1 MNEAVQGVRQVVP
14 VRRSRARAAA
24 AAGMFVL
31 AALLG
36 LAAPRAVR
44 ANDPYVLGPGDLL
57 SITVYAGGEKQVD
70 FTGYISAL
78 GTITSPLL
86 GEIKVAGMTTYEL
99 ERSMRDTLAKD
110 FYVDPQVMVSVKEYG
125 GQVFIMGEVRK
136 PGAYGLQERMTVL
149 GACLLAE
156 GFTDF
161 AAPGRTKVTRMVNGQ
176 QKRFKIDLVK
186 VREGKKEDMPLQRG
200 DRIEVP
206 RRRF

>member
-1 MNEAVQGVRQVVP
+1 MNHAVQEVRHAMQA
-14 VRRSRARAAA
+14 RGSRMRAVTTV
-24 AAGMFVL
+24 GMFL
-31 AALLG
+31 IAALVG
-36 LAAPRAVR
+36 LAVVTPAR
-44 ANDPYVLGPGDLL
+44 ANDPYIMGPGDLL

-78 GTITSPLL
+78 GTISSPLL

-149 GACLLAE
+149 GACLQAE

-161 AAPGRTKVTRMVNGQ
+161 AAPGRTQVTRIVNGQ

>member
-1 MNEAVQGVRQVVP
+1 MNADVRSSLQADP
-14 VRRSRARAAA
+14 SRGSWAHGARHVRALALTV
-24 AAGMFVL
+24 VL
-31 AALLG
+31 ALVG
-36 LAAPRAVR
+36 TAVAR

-57 SITVYAGGEKQVD
+57 QVTVYAGGEKQVD
-70 FTGYISAL
+70 FTGHVSAL
-78 GTITSPLL
+78 GTITAPLL
-86 GEIKVAGMTTYEL
+86 GEVKVAGFTTYEV
-99 ERSMRDTLAKD
+99 ERAMRDTLGKD
-110 FYVDPQVMVSVKEYG
+110 FYVDPQVLVSVKEYG
-125 GQVFIMGEVRK
+125 GQIFVMGAVRK

-161 AAPGRTKVTRMVNGQ
+161 AAPGRTKVTRSVNGK
-176 QKRFKIDLVK
+176 QKTFKIDLIK

>member
-1 MNEAVQGVRQVVP
+1 MNHAVQNVRQATQT
-14 VRRSRARAAA
+14 RRFGLRAVT
-24 AAGMFVL
+24 AAGMLILV
-31 AALLG
+31 ALLG
-36 LAAPRAVR
+36 QVLTPPAR

-57 SITVYAGGEKQVD
+57 SITVYAGGDKEVD

-78 GTITSPLL
+78 GTISSPLL

-110 FYVDPQVMVSVKEYG
+110 FYVNPQVMVTVKEYG

>member
-1 MNEAVQGVRQVVP
+1 MNHAVSGTCQVSET
-14 VRRSRARAAA
+14 RRSRLGVVIAVR
-24 AAGMFVL
+24 MFVL
-31 AALLG
+31 AGLLALG
-36 LAAPRAVR
+36 AAPGARASE
-44 ANDPYVLGPGDLL
+44 PYVLGPGDLL
-57 SITVYAGGEKQVD
+57 SVTVYAGGEKQVD

-86 GEIKVAGMTTYEL
+86 GEVKVAGMTTYEL
-99 ERSMRDTLAKD
+99 ERAMRDTLAKD

-125 GQVFIMGEVRK
+125 GQVFVMGAVRK

-149 GACLLAE
+149 SACLLAE

-176 QKRFKIDLVK
+176 QKTFKIDLIK

>member
-1 MNEAVQGVRQVVP
+1 MMTAAGNTHPPRRSP
-14 VRRSRARAAA
+14 VRLVRAFRALALAGVIGLALAAGARA
-24 AAGMFVL
+24 
-31 AALLG
+31 
-36 LAAPRAVR
+36 
-44 ANDPYVLGPGDLL
+44 NEPYVLGPGDLL
-57 SITVYAGGEKQVD
+57 QVTVYAGGEKQVD
-70 FTGYISAL
+70 FSGYISAL

-86 GEIKVAGMTTYEL
+86 GEFKVAGMTTNEL
-99 ERSMRDTLAKD
+99 ERALRDTLAKD
-110 FYVDPQVMVSVKEYG
+110 YYVDPQVLVTVKEYG
-125 GQVFIMGEVRK
+125 GQVFVMGAVRK

-176 QKRFKIDLVK
+176 QKTFKIDLIK

>member
-1 MNEAVQGVRQVVP
+1 MNESVRELHQTTQQRGP
-14 VRRSRARAAA
+14 RARAVTAV
-24 AAGMFVL
+24 GVFMLV
-31 AALLG
+31 ALLG
-36 LAAPRAVR
+36 LVTAPASR

-70 FTGYISAL
+70 FTGYVSAL
-78 GTITSPLL
+78 GTVTSPLL
-86 GEIKVAGMTTYEL
+86 GEIKVAGLTTYEL
-99 ERSMRDTLAKD
+99 ERAMRDTLAKD
-110 FYVDPQVMVSVKEYG
+110 FYVDPQVMVTVKEYG

-161 AAPGRTKVTRMVNGQ
+161 AAPGRCKVTRMVNGQ

-186 VREGKKEDMPLQRG
+186 VREGKKDDMPLQRG

>member
-1 MNEAVQGVRQVVP
+1 MNPVLQDVRQAMQA
-14 VRRSRARAAA
+14 RGSRSRVVTSVA
-24 AAGMFVL
+24 MFAL

-36 LAAPRAVR
+36 LAIPPAARTSE
-44 ANDPYVLGPGDLL
+44 PYVLGPGDLL

-78 GTITSPLL
+78 GSITSPLL

-110 FYVDPQVMVSVKEYG
+110 FYVDPQVMVTVKEYG

>member
-1 MNEAVQGVRQVVP
+1 VTAVGTLLLV
-14 VRRSRARAAA
+14 
-24 AAGMFVL
+24 
-31 AALLG
+31 ALLG
-36 LAAPRAVR
+36 QVLAPAAR

-57 SITVYAGGEKQVD
+57 SITVYAGGDKEVD
-70 FTGYISAL
+70 FTGYVSAL

-99 ERSMRDTLAKD
+99 ERAMRDTLAKD
-110 FYVDPQVMVSVKEYG
+110 FYVDPQVMVTVKEYG

>member
-1 MNEAVQGVRQVVP
+1 MNHAVPEVRQAMQA
-14 VRRSRARAAA
+14 RGSRMRAVTTV
-24 AAGMFVL
+24 GMFVI
-31 AALLG
+31 AALVG
-36 LAAPRAVR
+36 LALVTPAR
-44 ANDPYVLGPGDLL
+44 ANDPYVMGPGDLL

-86 GEIKVAGMTTYEL
+86 GEIKVSGMTTYEL

-110 FYVDPQVMVSVKEYG
+110 FYVDPQVMVTIKEYG

-136 PGAYGLQERMTVL
+136 PGAYGLLERMTVL
-149 GACLLAE
+149 SACLQAE

-161 AAPGRTKVTRMVNGQ
+161 AAPGRTKVTRLVNGQ

>member
-1 MNEAVQGVRQVVP
+1 MNHVVQQVRHVVQARGSRMRAVTTV
-14 VRRSRARAAA
+14 
-24 AAGMFVL
+24 GMFVI
-31 AALLG
+31 AALVGLVLG
-36 LAAPRAVR
+36 TPAR
-44 ANDPYVLGPGDLL
+44 ANDPYVMGPGDLL

-86 GEIKVAGMTTYEL
+86 GEIKVAGMTIYEL

-149 GACLLAE
+149 GACLQAE

-161 AAPGRTKVTRMVNGQ
+161 AAPGRTQVTRMVNGQ

-186 VREGKKEDMPLQRG
+186 VRQGKKEDMPLQRG

>member
-1 MNEAVQGVRQVVP
+1 MNRVVQEVRQALQA
-14 VRRSRARAAA
+14 RGSRMRAVTTVAL
-24 AAGMFVL
+24 FTL
-31 AALLG
+31 IALLG
-36 LAAPRAVR
+36 PALAPIAR

-99 ERSMRDTLAKD
+99 ERAMRDTLAKD